1 MDTKTLKRRADKAFS
16 DKEMFR
22 DLYESAYEIALPQR
36 NLFTDYS
43 KGAKKMSGVYTSD
56 GMEAVNTFVN
66 IMQSTLTPSF
76 TRWADIKA
84 GTLIPEELEDSVNE
98 MLEEVNKTVFGT
110 IDASN
115 FNTAIAEF
123 YYDLSVGTGC
133 MLVLEGATDE
143 NPIDFVTVPIAHVA
157 LEEGPSG
164 TIDGIYRKHKLAG
177 RLITEQWKDAKLPA
191 KLTESIANKPEVE
204 VELNEVTYKD
214 YKTGKWCYEVFCDK
228 YDDKIVER
236 IIESNPWVIARWSK
250 VAGEA
255 YGRGPL
261 LQALPDLKTLN
272 ILREYGLRAYALNAI
287 GVYTVADEDAVN
299 SNNIILEP
307 GAFISVERNSGPN
320 GPSIAALPQV
330 GNFQIQEYEQQSLK
344 DSINRLML
352 NNRLP
357 SDAGPVRSATEIA
370 ERVKDNSVDIGAA
383 YGRLV
388 YELVQSLIKRI
399 IDVMMSKGLITLDA
413 KFSKIDNLF
422 AKIIILSPAAKRQR
436 YEDVQSVVQS
446 LQILFGISPETAM
459 TVFNMDK
466 VGKYIAEQGGVP
478 AQLLN
483 NEEEA
488 MQVKQQM
495 QEAAAAAA
503 QPKA

>member
-1 MDTKTLKRRADKAFS
+1 MDIKILKRRAKKASS

-22 DLYESAYEIALPQR
+22 DLYQSAYELALPQR
-36 NLFTDYS
+36 NLFTDYG
-43 KGAKKMSGVYTSD
+43 KGSKKMSGVYTSD

-66 IMQSTLTPSF
+66 TMQSTLTPSF
-76 TRWADIKA
+76 TRWAEMKA
-84 GTLIPEELEDSVNE
+84 GSLIPEDLEDDINE
-98 MLEEVNKTVFGT
+98 ALEEVTKTVFDT

-123 YYDLSVGTGC
+123 YYDLCVGTGC
-133 MLVLEGATDE
+133 MLALEGTTDKS
-143 NPIDFVTVPIAHVA
+143 PIDFVTVPIADVA
-157 LEEGPSG
+157 LEEGTSG
-164 TIDGIYRKHKLAG
+164 TIDGIYRIHKIAG
-177 RLITEQWKDAKLPA
+177 RLIEEQWPDAKVPA
-191 KLTESIANKPEVE
+191 KLKAKIDNKPEDE
-204 VELNEVTYKD
+204 VELKEATYKD
-214 YKTGKWCYEVFCDK
+214 YKANKWNYEVFCDD
-228 YDDKIVER
+228 YDDKLVER
-236 IIESNPWVIARWSK
+236 VLDSNPWIIARWSK
-250 VAGEA
+250 IAGEA

-261 LQALPDLKTLN
+261 LQALPDIKTLN

-330 GNFQIQEYEQQSLK
+330 GNFQIQEYEQQGLK

-388 YELVQSLIKRI
+388 YELVQKIIKRVV
-399 IDVMMSKGLITLDA
+399 DVLMSKGLIQLDE

-422 AKIIILSPAAKRQR
+422 TKVVIQSPAAKRQR
-436 YEDVQSVVQS
+436 YEDVQNVVQA
-446 LQILFGISPETAM
+446 LQILFGISPETAVM
-459 TVFNMDK
+459 TFNMGE
-466 VGKYIAEQGGVP
+466 VGKFIADNGGVP
-478 AQLLN
+478 AKLLN
-483 NEEEA
+483 SEEEA
-488 MQVKQQM
+488 QQVKQEIQ
-495 QEAAAAAA
+495 QAQAAAN